1 MIFTF
6 FVGKRGTI
14 QHPGKVVTEGV
25 DNKMNPDNPV
35 RHVLAGMFR
44 GFERLPSL
52 SSPPENI
59 PRIFNNIR
67 TDLGIQLYSRKSPL
81 KFLKKKVNRSIQSF
95 YH

>member
-1 MIFTF
+1 MPHGQLEFIGHDIHL

-14 QHPGKVVTEGV
+14 QHPGKVLTEV
-25 DNKMNPDNPV
+25 LDHRMNPDNPV

-59 PRIFNNIR
+59 PRIIKLPEVR
-67 TDLGIQLYSRKSPL
+67 
-81 KFLKKKVNRSIQSF
+81 
-95 YH
+95 